1 MVERAQLKA
10 HAKQSLQ
17 GKWGIAIGTLLVS
30 SIILGAAGVTYV
42 GPLILSGVLEVG
54 LAIVF
59 LEIIRNWQ
67 CEFGDMFKGFNNFG
81 TTCLAGILKS
91 VFTALWS
98 LLFVIPGIVKA
109 YSYSMTGYILADH
122 PEMSPNEAITASR
135 QMMDGHKADLFVL
148 DLSFIPWYLLCGIT
162 FGLAGFYVIPYVTAT
177 KAAFY
182 EALKAENAPVY
193 EETPA
198 DGDTTVL

>member
-1 MVERAQLKA
+1 MVQRSELKA
-10 HAKQSLQ
+10 RAKQSLQ
-17 GKWGIAIGTLLVS
+17 GKWGIAIGTTLVS
-30 SIILGAAGVTYV
+30 SIILGAAGFTYV
-42 GPLILSGVLEVG
+42 GPLLLSGVLEVG

-81 TTCLAGILKS
+81 TTCLAGILQS
-91 VFTALWS
+91 IFIFLWS

-122 PEMSPNEAITASR
+122 PEMSPNGAITASR
-135 QMMDGHKADLFVL
+135 QMMDGHKFDLFVL
-148 DLSFIPWYLLCGIT
+148 HLSFIPWLLLCGIT
-162 FGLAGFYVIPYVTAT
+162 FGLAGLYVFPYMKAT
-177 KAAFY
+177 EAAFY
-182 EALKAENAPVY
+182 DALKAQNEPACEDAPI
-193 EETPA
+193 